1 MNNEIAQ
8 TVRSSAREVNAAA
21 DRILSDALDG
31 RPLDALTLELYAKT
45 LRVYAVRIAALTSV
59 EHSSR
64 TRLVG

>member
-8 TVRSSAREVNAAA
+8 TIRSSAREVNAAA
-21 DRILSDALDG
+21 DRIMADALDG

-45 LRVYAVRIAALTSV
+45 LRTYAVRIESLVGV
-59 EHSSR
+59 EQPTR